1 MHGKE
6 PAGRIAPVGFTDISG
21 ELVTAILLTA
31 CLKAIAKALHNA
43 HAPLDLRFFDVD
55 LVYKT

>member
-1 MHGKE
+1 M
-6 PAGRIAPVGFTDISG
+6 
-21 ELVTAILLTA
+21 TAILLTA

-55 LVYKT
+55 LVYET